1 MNTNGDAAVKVV
13 PVRHYGQWFGIAVV
27 ALFLAMYVH
36 TLFSK
41 IPSGARTC
49 HLVVAGDYQCVKV
62 LKWRFG
68 WNVIFHY
75 FNNGE
80 ILRGLV
86 VTLELTVWAMAI
98 GIILGVVFAIMRL
111 SHSRLLSGVAW
122 TYTWL
127 FRGTPVIVQ
136 LLIWGFFADLYPN
149 LAIGVPFFHVYLW
162 QFNANNVLVP
172 FNAAV
177 VALGLNEGAYFS
189 EIVRAGLIAVDEGQT
204 EAAMSLG
211 MSRAQTLRLVV
222 LPQAMRVILPPTGNE
237 VISMLKTTSLV
248 FVLGV
253 VDLLGAVTNIYNK
266 TYQIMPM
273 LLLASIWYLIV
284 STILSIGQFYLER
297 YFGRGALRTPPPT
310 PIQRIRRDLRGIA
323 SKYRTKRGV
332 QVGVRS

>member
-1 MNTNGDAAVKVV
+1 METNGDAAVKVV
-13 PVRHYGQWFGIAVV
+13 PVRHVGRWIGTAFI
-27 ALFLAMYVH
+27 ALFVAMFVH

-49 HLVVAGDYQCVKV
+49 HLVDGHYQCHAL

-68 WNVIFHY
+68 WNIIFHY
-75 FNNGE
+75 FTNGE
-80 ILRGLV
+80 ILRGIV
-86 VTLELTVWAMAI
+86 VTLELTVLAMI
-98 GIILGVVFAIMRL
+98 VGIVLGVLVAIMRL

-127 FRGTPVIVQ
+127 FRGTPVYVQ
-136 LLIWGFFADLYPN
+136 LLLWSFIALLYPSF
-149 LAIGVPFFHVYLW
+149 AVGIPFTHVYLF
-162 QFNANNVLVP
+162 QFGANSVFIP

-189 EIVRAGLIAVDEGQT
+189 EIVRSGLIAVDEGQT

-211 MSRAQTLRLVV
+211 MTRGQTLRLVV

-248 FVLGV
+248 VVAGV
-253 VDLLGAVTNIYNK
+253 VELLGAVTNIYGE

-273 LLLASIWYLIV
+273 LLLASMWYLIV
-284 STILSIGQFYLER
+284 STVLSIGQFYVER
-297 YFGRGALRTPPPT
+297 HFSRGALRTPPPT
-310 PIQRIRRDLRGIA
+310 PIQRIRRDLRGVA
-323 SKYRTKRGV
+323 SKYRTPRGV
-332 QVGVRS
+332 QVGAKP